1 MESLYVRTCTYS
13 ICGRAHMHMHL
24 AEADPGG
31 GGGGG
36 GGAKGAIAPPPP
48 PPPPLSFRTRT
59 FFILYHAPSGFRS
72 ASIFVL
78 VKTSQR
84 VTYEKKSQLHCVK
97 RVVIQYCTDNAC
109 IHVLCTRYTR
119 VIRMCITLRMD
130 TLYTVAYNNY
140 SITLCI
146 TSV

>member
-1 MESLYVRTCTYS
+1 MVVTWVWWSPALCKKGCYTVLY
-13 ICGRAHMHMHL
+13 
-24 AEADPGG
+24 
-31 GGGGG
+31 
-36 GGAKGAIAPPPP
+36 
-48 PPPPLSFRTRT
+48 
-59 FFILYHAPSGFRS
+59 
-72 ASIFVL
+72 
-78 VKTSQR
+78 
-84 VTYEKKSQLHCVK
+84 
-97 RVVIQYCTDNAC
+97 NAC

>member
-1 MESLYVRTCTYS
+1 MSMTAGKSTLCKKGCYTVLY
-13 ICGRAHMHMHL
+13 
-24 AEADPGG
+24 
-31 GGGGG
+31 
-36 GGAKGAIAPPPP
+36 
-48 PPPPLSFRTRT
+48 
-59 FFILYHAPSGFRS
+59 
-72 ASIFVL
+72 
-78 VKTSQR
+78 
-84 VTYEKKSQLHCVK
+84 
-97 RVVIQYCTDNAC
+97 NAC

>member
-1 MESLYVRTCTYS
+1 MEITTV
-13 ICGRAHMHMHL
+13 
-24 AEADPGG
+24 
-31 GGGGG
+31 
-36 GGAKGAIAPPPP
+36 
-48 PPPPLSFRTRT
+48 
-59 FFILYHAPSGFRS
+59 
-72 ASIFVL
+72 
-78 VKTSQR
+78 
-84 VTYEKKSQLHCVK
+84 KSQLNAAASIWDNKHEYPPQKQHYTLCKKGCYTVL
-97 RVVIQYCTDNAC
+97 YNAC

>member
-1 MESLYVRTCTYS
+1 MVSLSAGSTLTSPTVRS
-13 ICGRAHMHMHL
+13 IVDELGALCFGGCPSRFFPLPDILNFIGLQTVDL
-24 AEADPGG
+24 ALCK
-31 GGGGG
+31 
-36 GGAKGAIAPPPP
+36 KGCY
-48 PPPPLSFRTRT
+48 TV
-59 FFILYHAPSGFRS
+59 LY
-72 ASIFVL
+72 
-78 VKTSQR
+78 
-84 VTYEKKSQLHCVK
+84 
-97 RVVIQYCTDNAC
+97 NAC

>member
-1 MESLYVRTCTYS
+1 MQTNIENAAHSDLMLIDLALCKKGCYTVLY
-13 ICGRAHMHMHL
+13 
-24 AEADPGG
+24 
-31 GGGGG
+31 
-36 GGAKGAIAPPPP
+36 
-48 PPPPLSFRTRT
+48 
-59 FFILYHAPSGFRS
+59 
-72 ASIFVL
+72 
-78 VKTSQR
+78 
-84 VTYEKKSQLHCVK
+84 
-97 RVVIQYCTDNAC
+97 NAC

>member
-1 MESLYVRTCTYS
+1 MKQRNSPIVEQIQKSLVIIKLICNVRTYIVSHQDVSTMLLPSLCK
-13 ICGRAHMHMHL
+13 
-24 AEADPGG
+24 
-31 GGGGG
+31 
-36 GGAKGAIAPPPP
+36 KGCY
-48 PPPPLSFRTRT
+48 TV
-59 FFILYHAPSGFRS
+59 LY
-72 ASIFVL
+72 
-78 VKTSQR
+78 
-84 VTYEKKSQLHCVK
+84 
-97 RVVIQYCTDNAC
+97 NAC

>member
-1 MESLYVRTCTYS
+1 MYESYRNSYDF
-13 ICGRAHMHMHL
+13 
-24 AEADPGG
+24 ED
-31 GGGGG
+31 
-36 GGAKGAIAPPPP
+36 
-48 PPPPLSFRTRT
+48 
-59 FFILYHAPSGFRS
+59 
-72 ASIFVL
+72 L
-78 VKTSQR
+78 VKLEQNSLC
-84 VTYEKKSQLHCVK
+84 KKGCYIVL
-97 RVVIQYCTDNAC
+97 YNAC

>member
-1 MESLYVRTCTYS
+1 MQSKVHVSRSNRAFLSPTRENGTLCKKGCYTVLY
-13 ICGRAHMHMHL
+13 
-24 AEADPGG
+24 
-31 GGGGG
+31 
-36 GGAKGAIAPPPP
+36 
-48 PPPPLSFRTRT
+48 
-59 FFILYHAPSGFRS
+59 
-72 ASIFVL
+72 
-78 VKTSQR
+78 
-84 VTYEKKSQLHCVK
+84 
-97 RVVIQYCTDNAC
+97 NAC

>member
-1 MESLYVRTCTYS
+1 M
-13 ICGRAHMHMHL
+13 
-24 AEADPGG
+24 ADPLHCSPSFLMLDV
-31 GGGGG
+31 
-36 GGAKGAIAPPPP
+36 GAIAIA
-48 PPPPLSFRTRT
+48 LCKKGCYTV
-59 FFILYHAPSGFRS
+59 LY
-72 ASIFVL
+72 
-78 VKTSQR
+78 
-84 VTYEKKSQLHCVK
+84 
-97 RVVIQYCTDNAC
+97 NAC